1 MQVLSSVV
9 LLVKF
14 ELGIRKNTCDICV
27 HRKTGTT
34 AKLCKNY
41 KNVKKSAVLHSLSL
55 NPTTAYNKIKQKDNK
70 TTKHLQSSNLVDI
83 FTDKHNILL
92 WERPTQYTAQEF
104 SYQFTILLV
113 YLFYWKWSQCELY
126 EDRCEQRAHV
136 YNITCLVEAN
146 PRSTNC
152 CWKKL
157 YLKIVRKQKHQLY
170 GTISYNT
177 AEVYSSLKNDLA
189 FQIYV
194 AIFANLLIC

>member
-92 WERPTQYTAQEF
+92 
-104 SYQFTILLV
+104 
-113 YLFYWKWSQCELY
+113 
-126 EDRCEQRAHV
+126 
-136 YNITCLVEAN
+136 
-146 PRSTNC
+146 
-152 CWKKL
+152 
-157 YLKIVRKQKHQLY
+157 
-170 GTISYNT
+170 
-177 AEVYSSLKNDLA
+177 
-189 FQIYV
+189 
-194 AIFANLLIC
+194 